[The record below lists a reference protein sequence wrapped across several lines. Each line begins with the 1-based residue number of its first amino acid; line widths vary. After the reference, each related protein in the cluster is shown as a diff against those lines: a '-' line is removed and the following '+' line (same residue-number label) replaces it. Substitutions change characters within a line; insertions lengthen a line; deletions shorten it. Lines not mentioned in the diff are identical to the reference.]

1 MSEFTA
7 YLNDYDLSEL
17 FVIAPPERNLVTIE
31 PILFDGPSIGVING
45 GRKVQPMEI
54 SLELTTFAP
63 TLKERLAALG
73 ALNSRL
79 TGARWLKLSDETA
92 TVNNDT
98 YMLQRYIIP
107 TGTPEVTHVYNA
119 ATAKVTFVCP
129 DVVKHGRSNSV
140 TLRTDTASY
149 GQYIGRIGNANTD
162 PTIVFNGVTGDA
174 NGQFVFQMHTI
185 RGLSDIKLDVG
196 TGNAVDIRIVSSM
209 RNYYIDDNETMFPL
223 GSDWPVLSG
232 GDNFKLISGSF
243 TGGTVTFEDRWW

>member
-31 PILFDGPSIGVING
+31 PILFDGPSIGAING

-54 SLELTTFAP
+54 SLELTTF
-63 TLKERLAALG
+63 AALG

-119 ATAKVTFVCP
+119 ATAKVTFMCP

-209 RNYYIDDNETMFPL
+209 RN
-223 GSDWPVLSG
+223 
-232 GDNFKLISGSF
+232 SF